1 MKRNLI
7 LSLAIILGAILLA
20 EVSFARITQP
30 GSMDEKAR
38 QASQLKKYREQQK
51 RTTIQPPPPVY
62 PDVEVEESPY
72 KLSANL
78 SFSYEQNVE
87 ENSEGVRGRGLG
99 ISFSPKFEF
108 YDFSI
113 RADLFY
119 GYDLNQPREGSG
131 MGDGIFSLL
140 YKGWKLGAIKLSPY
154 TSVELPLSDESR
166 ENREIELV
174 NNIGVLAALDSK
186 ALDIPNFSLSYSV
199 AYGYYTN
206 KYTTRVNGEPATE
219 YKIVQ
224 NLKAGYKFKPIS
236 IGMRFQFTSA
246 YSYEDVVRS
255 GFLLLE
261 SISYSVNDNLGFSL
275 YHYNRA
281 PFLKDTTY
289 ENNLQAFDKE
299 TSTVGISTDLSF

>member
-7 LSLAIILGAILLA
+7 LSLVAILGVMLMAQF
-20 EVSFARITQP
+20 SFAQT
-30 GSMDEKAR
+30 KAKAKRSQAPR
-38 QASQLKKYREQQK
+38 QSLMA
-51 RTTIQPPPPVY
+51 PPKMY
-62 PDVEVEESPY
+62 PDVETDPSPY
-72 KLSANL
+72 KLSASVGL
-78 SFSYEQNVE
+78 AYEQNVE
-87 ENSEGVRGRGLG
+87 ENSKGVRSRGLG
-99 ISFSPKFEF
+99 LTFVPKFEF

-119 GYDLNQPREGSG
+119 GYDLNAPREGSG
-131 MGDGIFSLL
+131 MADGVFSLL
-140 YKGWKLGAIKLSPY
+140 YKGWKASVIKLSPF
-154 TSVELPLSDESR
+154 TSVELPLSKESR

-174 NNIGVLAALDSK
+174 NNIGVLAALDTK
-186 ALDIPNFSLSYSV
+186 ELNVPDLSLSYSV
-199 AYGYYTN
+199 AVGYYTN

-224 NLKAGYKFKPIS
+224 NLKAGYDFNPIS
-236 IGMRFQFTSA
+236 ISFKFQFTSA

-261 SISYSVNDNLGFSL
+261 NISYKVNDTLGFSL

-281 PFLKDTTY
+281 PFLKATTY

-299 TSTVGISTDLSF
+299 TSTVGFSTDLSF

>member
-7 LSLAIILGAILLA
+7 LSAIAILGIMLLA
-20 EVSFARITQP
+20 QVSFAQGKAQTQ
-30 GSMDEKAR
+30 KA
-38 QASQLKKYREQQK
+38 SSQQK
-51 RTTIQPPPPVY
+51 IKRPVRHTITPPPPIY

-72 KLSANL
+72 KLSAAVSL
-78 SFSYEQNVE
+78 SYEQNVE
-87 ENSEGVRGRGLG
+87 ENSKGLRNRGLG
-99 ISFSPKFEF
+99 LVFVPKFEF

-119 GYDLNQPREGSG
+119 GYDLNKPSTSSG
-131 MGDGIFSLL
+131 MGDGVFSLL
-140 YKGWKLGAIKLSPY
+140 YDGWKLAAIKFSPF
-154 TSVELPLSDESR
+154 TSVELPLSTESR

-174 NNIGVLAALDSK
+174 NNIGILAALDTK
-186 ALDIPNFSLSYSV
+186 ALNVPNLSLSYSV

-224 NLKAGYKFKPIS
+224 NLKAGYKVKPFS
-236 IGMRFQFTSA
+236 FSVKFQFTSA

-255 GFLLLE
+255 GFLILE
-261 SISYSVNDNLGFSL
+261 NISYSVNDTLGFSV

-281 PFLKDTTY
+281 AFLKDATY

-299 TSTVGISTDLSF
+299 TSTVGVSTDLSF

>member
-7 LSLAIILGAILLA
+7 LSLVAILGVMLMAQF
-20 EVSFARITQP
+20 SFAQAQAQTRKKQQAP
-30 GSMDEKAR
+30 R
-38 QASQLKKYREQQK
+38 Q
-51 RTTIQPPPPVY
+51 TIMPPPKMY
-62 PDVEVEESPY
+62 ADVEVEELPY
-72 KLSANL
+72 KLSAAVSL
-78 SFSYEQNVE
+78 SYEQNAE
-87 ENSEGVRGRGLG
+87 ENSKGIRGRGLG
-99 ISFSPKFEF
+99 LAFIPKFEF
-108 YDFSI
+108 YDFSL

-119 GYDLNQPREGSG
+119 GYDLNEPREGSG
-131 MGDGIFSLL
+131 WADGVVSLL
-140 YKGWKLGAIKLSPY
+140 YKGWKLSAIKFSPY
-154 TSVELPLSDESR
+154 TSVELPLSTESR

-174 NNIGVLAALDSK
+174 NNLGVLVALDTK
-186 ALDIPNFSLSYSV
+186 ALDIPDLSLSYSV

-224 NLKAGYKFKPIS
+224 NLKAGYNFHPIS
-236 IGMRFQFTSA
+236 VSFKFQFTSA

-261 SISYSVNDNLGFSL
+261 NISYEVNDTLGFSL

-281 PFLKDTTY
+281 AFLKDATY